1 MDEEAIY
8 EMLKTE
14 EFYEFFNEQ
23 FQLHLMDL
31 ENSPSKETVLAKIK
45 ELFAK

>member
-31 ENSPSKETVLAKIK
+31 ENSPSKQMILNKIK
-45 ELFAK
+45 QLFAK